1 MKNLL
6 NNLTLL
12 VLTFFCISSH
22 AGALNNAGALSTS
35 NSPTSSNSN
44 IGVNINNTNDVI
56 QPIQTD
62 AQKKQLEQQ
71 AAAKNTQ
78 AITNGT
84 ASLSVSE
91 KYFGTPPQY
100 TTCDSIQHLYC
111 PPLKSEW
118 TNQGFYTRVSGYPD
132 LKTGEI
138 KCDILKIESGGEQRE
153 NSFIPV
159 ASTTFVN
166 KACVQKFDKSN
177 NNDTDPKMSALKKK
191 YDDFQNSLKNQNN
204 AYQGTDYKKNG
215 NSSFLDFADWMDA
228 LVTVDPDKIDIP
240 STITTG
246 EIKVKSGYT
255 IVQNNLILANYK
267 GSLQELYSVLGGNS
281 NSQSLSKA
289 NDAIKF
295 SEKNKQLSNSKYV
308 MYLDFFVKSNALIQD
323 IAFSIFLI
331 FLGWNIIGSWAF
343 ELFTQRVVGKQ
354 ENENHVGRAIF
365 GLIVVFMF
373 FTSTSSYSVNNSNQ
387 IVSSEETRIQGIIR
401 LIYEWTNETADSF
414 AKIAIQSY
422 LNNLGLSSNLYTS
435 EAIDS
440 MNTEKQTLTKEKPLN
455 AQIIS
460 KCENTYDTSKLAN
473 MVAAHRQ
480 GKAYT
485 NGVDYRK
492 NEKKYTDSSGAL
504 GTGLFGNK
512 EYDAYDLNPYPTESE
527 AKEMF
532 KTSNAY
538 FEAKNGGV
546 VKDGTY
552 NNTSLNMNDT
562 VSLEACSQ
570 ARTNQ
575 IASMK
580 REAEL
585 NKKFDAMN
593 DSDTIAKK
601 EKSIELVSK
610 IMWKAYGEYGY
621 YAVAFLPAT
630 TIMVDNIGIL
640 GDKNS
645 REDALEE
652 INDESMMQSLS
663 TALPMLA
670 LFGGQVPHIY
680 NNLLSSA
687 GDIFAKVF
695 KIQNGAAKF
704 VLDSIIGGKNDDG
717 SVKQPG
723 LFSYWLA
730 YLTIDNILKSMVFI
744 VLITGAIVAF
754 IMLAL
759 QKLWTFYASLFLVIH
774 AFATKQTDTIPAA
787 IGKVIAVAC
796 KTVLLVISIFLAIYS
811 INLLEVF
818 QSLLIGDFYNQMREM
833 VSDGT
838 EFGNLWNSFALNIQ
852 LLMFYGVSY
861 VTFLVL
867 KIVLATVIIFKLP
880 SYFYD
885 LLEIRVQDMG
895 DAMLDTVNQAQEQR
909 NMRV

>member
-71 AAAKNTQ
+71 AVAKNTQ
-78 AITNGT
+78 SITNGT

-138 KCDILKIESGGEQRE
+138 KCDILKIEAGGEQRE

-177 NNDTDPKMSALKKK
+177 NNATDPKMSALKKK

-204 AYQGTDYKKNG
+204 SYQGTDYKKNG

-255 IVQNNLILANYK
+255 IVQSNLILANYK

-460 KCENTYDTSKLAN
+460 KCESTYDTSKLAN

-480 GKAYT
+480 GKTYT

-492 NEKKYTDSSGAL
+492 NEQKYTDSSGAL

-512 EYDAYDLNPYPTESE
+512 EYDAYDLNPYPTEKE
-527 AKEMF
+527 AKDMF
-532 KTSNAY
+532 RTSNAY

-552 NNTSLNMNDT
+552 NNSSLNMNDT
-562 VSLEACSQ
+562 VSLEACNQ

-575 IASMK
+575 VTSMK

-670 LFGGQVPHIY
+670 LFGGQVPQMY
-680 NNLLSSA
+680 NNLFVSV
-687 GDIFAKVF
+687 GDLIGSLFSVGKVASG
-695 KIQNGAAKF
+695 IAKF
-704 VLDSIIGGKNDDG
+704 FIGGG
-717 SVKQPG
+717 ETPG
-723 LFSYWLA
+723 LISYYLA

-744 VLITGAIVAF
+744 VLISGAVLAF

-833 VSDGT
+833 VSAST
-838 EFGNLWNSFALNIQ
+838 EVGNLMNSLSLNIQ
-852 LLMFYGVSY
+852 LLIFYGIAHVS
-861 VTFLVL
+861 FLVL

-880 SYFYD
+880 GYFYD